1 MFLHRMLGRPLAPRV
16 WSIALPDRPCFL
28 PQSLVPLIRLILCG
42 ALLFIFTACSSSED
56 IPVQIERS
64 AEDLYNE
71 AMNEVLNGTVE
82 KASPLFDEVER
93 QHPYS
98 KWATKAQLM
107 SAWSLYESNQYP
119 AAISALDRFIELN
132 PAHQDIDY
140 AYYLKAQSYYEQ
152 IVDVERDA
160 GMTLLAQEAF
170 AALLNRFP
178 ESKYTRDA
186 RLKLDLTNSHLAG
199 KEMAV
204 GRFYLKRQHYDAA
217 IRRFATVVKEYSTS
231 NQVPEALYRMVEGYL
246 ALGLVTEAERS
257 GAVLRYNYADSIW
270 TERMYLLIEL
280 PEKNHDPSLFD
291 RLLEKATSVF

>member
-1 MFLHRMLGRPLAPRV
+1 MIVA
-16 WSIALPDRPCFL
+16 S
-28 PQSLVPLIRLILCG
+28 
-42 ALLFIFTACSSSED
+42 CSSGDD

-71 AMNEVLNGTVE
+71 AMNEATNGTIE

-98 KWATKAQLM
+98 KWATRAQLM
-107 SAWSLYESNQYP
+107 SAWALYESNQYP
-119 AAISALDRFIELN
+119 TAISALDRFIELN
-132 PAHQDIDY
+132 PAHEDIDY

-160 GMTLLAQEAF
+160 GMTLLAREAF
-170 AALLNRFP
+170 TALLNRFP

-217 IRRFATVVKEYSTS
+217 IRRFATVVKEYNTS

-246 ALGLVTEAERS
+246 ALGLDEEAERS
-257 GAVLRYNYADSIW
+257 GAVLQYNYSDSIW